1 MIYYPNAQVLIFH
14 LQHRQMITL
23 GAQMRTS
30 VITALYKKGLLSD
43 SRRISDDEDE
53 ESADI
58 TTLMSVDAQRFAD
71 TLIYI
76 HICWTAPIQVNN
88 IELFFFV

>member
-1 MIYYPNAQVLIFH
+1 
-14 LQHRQMITL
+14 MITL

-43 SRRISDDEDE
+43 PRRINDNEDK

-71 TLIYI
+71 TMIYI

-88 IELFFFV
+88 CKFCF